1 MPGERRRSNSFA
13 PFADKMRAARIPPI
27 AIENFRHYYELLS
40 SGHTGDLSNR
50 EIEPVADLPA
60 ASELIRYRSHGI
72 AALARAVVIK
82 LNGGLGTSMGMTHT
96 KSLLEVKSGLTFL
109 DIIVQ
114 QILRAREQHGCRL
127 PLVLMDSFHTQ
138 AETLAALERF
148 PELATDLP
156 LDFLQHKVPKVRAE
170 DLAPVA
176 WPQEPE
182 LEWCPPGHGD
192 IYAALQTSGLLERL
206 LAADIEFAFVS
217 NSDNLGAV
225 LDLDILGWLAAER
238 LPLVMEVADRTEA
251 DRKGGH
257 LARFKDGRL
266 VLREVAQ
273 CPAEEIDSFRDI
285 SLYRYFNTNSLWLNL
300 KTLAEVLAERG
311 GVLGLPMIRNEKTV
325 DPADASSPAVY
336 QLETAMGAAISV
348 FEGAQAVRVSRERFL
363 PVKTTNDL
371 LVAWSDAYRLTED
384 LRFVP
389 ARGNVGE
396 LVVDL
401 DPPHYKRIDQLE
413 KRFPHGAPSLR
424 DCQRLEIRGDV
435 RFGRGV
441 VCRGEVR
448 IEQTGRK
455 PRVIP
460 DGEVLD

>member
-13 PFADKMRAARIPPI
+13 PFADKMRAERIPPI

-40 SGHTGDLSNR
+40 SGQTGDLSSR
-50 EIEPVADLPA
+50 DIEPVAHLPA
-60 ASELIRYRSHGI
+60 ASELAGFRSRGV
-72 AALARAVVIK
+72 AALERAVVIK
-82 LNGGLGTSMGMTHT
+82 LNGGLGTSMGMTHP
-96 KSLLEVKSGLTFL
+96 KSLLPIKGGLTFL
-109 DIIVQ
+109 DIIVR
-114 QILRAREQHGCRL
+114 QILRVRERHECRL
-127 PLVLMDSFHTQ
+127 PLVLMDSFHTR

-148 PELATDLP
+148 PELAIDLP
-156 LDFLQHKVPKVRAE
+156 LDFLQHKVPKVRAG
-170 DLAPVA
+170 DLGPVE
-176 WPQEPE
+176 WPQAPE

-238 LPLVMEVADRTEA
+238 IPFVMEVADRTEA

-273 CPAEEIDSFRDI
+273 CPAEEIDSFQDV
-285 SLYRYFNTNSLWLNL
+285 SLYRYFNTNNLWMNL
-300 KTLAEVLAERG
+300 KTLAEVLVERG
-311 GVLGLPMIRNEKTV
+311 GVLGLPMIRNKKTV
-325 DPADASSPAVY
+325 DPTDGSSPAVY

-348 FEGAQAVRVSRERFL
+348 FADAQAVRVSRERFL

-384 LRFVP
+384 FRFAP
-389 ARGNVGE
+389 ASGTVGE
-396 LVVDL
+396 LIVDL
-401 DPPHYKRIDQLE
+401 DPAHYKRIDQLE

-424 DCQRLEIRGDV
+424 DCQRFKIRGDV
-435 RFGRGV
+435 RFGEGV
-441 VCRGEVR
+441 ICRGEVQ
-448 IEQTGRK
+448 IEQMGPE
-455 PRVIP
+455 PRVVP